1 MFQPC
6 LQRYLS
12 YCKNKIQEKYKMK
25 KISLITILLT
35 LVCTPLQAKN
45 NCSFIDIEPGTFT
58 FTRETGKFLTT
69 QAATLTV
76 ESLNR
81 NNIKVALKDG
91 KLYEKSGGSVAL
103 ITVNY
108 KNGGIPSKIESDNS
122 GAVININPEE
132 MALGN
137 VNLSGITTS
146 TFTIGGTATLND
158 LDVLKDID
166 NDLEVYIPHSVTCL
180 Q

>member
-1 MFQPC
+1 
-6 LQRYLS
+6 
-12 YCKNKIQEKYKMK
+12 
-25 KISLITILLT
+25 
-35 LVCTPLQAKN
+35 
-45 NCSFIDIEPGTFT
+45 
-58 FTRETGKFLTT
+58 
-69 QAATLTV
+69 
-76 ESLNR
+76 
-81 NNIKVALKDG
+81 
-91 KLYEKSGGSVAL
+91 
-103 ITVNY
+103 
-108 KNGGIPSKIESDNS
+108 
-122 GAVININPEE
+122 

>member
-1 MFQPC
+1 
-6 LQRYLS
+6 
-12 YCKNKIQEKYKMK
+12 MK
-25 KISLITILLT
+25 KISLIQTLLILA
-35 LVCTPLQAKN
+35 CTSVQAQEVEN
-45 NCSFIDIEPGTFT
+45 LNWEGSIGYTNGCSYKDITPGIFT

>member
-1 MFQPC
+1 M
-6 LQRYLS
+6 
-12 YCKNKIQEKYKMK
+12 
-25 KISLITILLT
+25 
-35 LVCTPLQAKN
+35 
-45 NCSFIDIEPGTFT
+45 
-58 FTRETGKFLTT
+58 
-69 QAATLTV
+69 
-76 ESLNR
+76 
-81 NNIKVALKDG
+81 
-91 KLYEKSGGSVAL
+91 
-103 ITVNY
+103 NY